1 MKPQK
6 HTPESAVS
14 LFLEKLGEFGASGSE
29 VDRSADRLL
38 RRLEVEF
45 EKGLTSLAH
54 ARGPSPSRFWLRWAS
69 VATAV
74 VVLAASVMLFRIE
87 NPTSIARVES
97 GTVETLEVGQP
108 IEGNTML
115 RAGANGAMVVLADST
130 GVELSPKAGF
140 SIARSSDGIELRLA
154 DGSGII
160 NAAKQRGGHFSVR
173 TRDCLVSV
181 TGTVFSVRSE
191 SAGSRVSVLE
201 GEVRVENGGVVHTLA
216 RGDQI
221 ATSPVL
227 GSLAIEQE
235 IRWSRRAPGLVAL
248 LRGTQK
254 VSESRSVAQDGII
267 RGHIRNA
274 DGSPA
279 ASVRVALAHPDAV
292 DVLMHIAQTDK
303 DGAFQLTDIAPGSY
317 VVVGGSVARP
327 TYYPATLDLKDARVI
342 SIAAGSIVSGIDVAI
357 VSPLVADISSAVL
370 TRTNDKYRAAEQEF
384 QTPRDARERL
394 LIERGLLS
402 APVGPDLVVT
412 GRVVVD
418 GQHRWPDFRFLV
430 RVEFKGLL
438 STMFWSGGVSGDG
451 TFRSSVQI
459 PPNLLSQVEARVAI
473 SGREEAALPDDYY
486 VKSISSG
493 VDNLL
498 FKPLR
503 VDGTTPPEVVIELGV
518 GQRIDGNVR
527 REDGRP
533 AGNVR
538 VRLEPRDPANSDRLT
553 RTAVTDQNGDF
564 TLRGV
569 APGEYSMSDSIALT
583 VGQEKVPPM
592 NLVRRADQTLTKS
605 DRD

>member
-1 MKPQK
+1 MKPQE

-14 LFLEKLGEFGASGSE
+14 LFLEKLGESGASGSE

-45 EKGLTSLAH
+45 EKGGTSLAH
-54 ARGPSPSRFWLRWAS
+54 ARGPSPSRYWLRWAS
-69 VATAV
+69 VATAA
-74 VVLAASVMLFRIE
+74 VVLAASVMLLRME
-87 NPTSIARVES
+87 GPTAIARVES
-97 GTVETLEVGQP
+97 GTVEPLGASKS
-108 IEGNTML
+108 IEAHTIL
-115 RAGANGAMVVLADST
+115 RAGANGAMVVLADASR
-130 GVELSPKAGF
+130 VELSPNASF
-140 SIARSSDGIELRLA
+140 SIARFSDGIELRLA
-154 DGSGII
+154 EGSGII
-160 NAAKQRGGHFSVR
+160 NATKQRAGHFSVR
-173 TRDCLVSV
+173 TKDCLVSV

-191 SAGSRVSVLE
+191 PAGSRVSVLE
-201 GEVRVENGGVVHTLA
+201 GEVRVEDGGVVHTLS

-235 IRWSRRAPGLVAL
+235 IRWSRRAPALVAL
-248 LRGTQK
+248 LQAAAQVPGT
-254 VSESRSVAQDGII
+254 RAVAQSGAIS
-267 RGHIRNA
+267 GHIRNA

-279 ASVRVALAHPDAV
+279 ARVRVALAHPDAA
-292 DVLMHIAQTDK
+292 DVLMHITQTDY
-303 DGAFQLTDIAPGSY
+303 DGAFQLTDIAPGRY
-317 VVVGGSVARP
+317 VVVGGAVARP
-327 TYYPATLDLKDARVI
+327 TYSPATLDLKDARVI

-357 VSPLVADISSAVL
+357 VSPSAADITSPVL

-384 QTPRDARERL
+384 QSVRDARERL

-402 APVGPDLVVT
+402 APSSPDLVVT

-430 RVEFKGLL
+430 RVEFKGLR
-438 STMFWSGGVSGDG
+438 STMFWSSGVSGDG
-451 TFRSSVQI
+451 TFRSLVQL
-459 PPNLLSQVEARVAI
+459 PPNQMSQVEAQIAI
-473 SGREEAALPDDYY
+473 SGRDDAALPDDYY

-538 VRLEPRDPANSDRLT
+538 VRLEPREEAERDRLT
-553 RTAVTDQNGDF
+553 RTATTDQNGDF

-569 APGEYSMSDSIALT
+569 APGEYSLGDSIVFT
-583 VGQEKVPPM
+583 VGPDKVPPM
-592 NLVRRADQTLTKS
+592 NLTLRADQTLTN
-605 DRD
+605 